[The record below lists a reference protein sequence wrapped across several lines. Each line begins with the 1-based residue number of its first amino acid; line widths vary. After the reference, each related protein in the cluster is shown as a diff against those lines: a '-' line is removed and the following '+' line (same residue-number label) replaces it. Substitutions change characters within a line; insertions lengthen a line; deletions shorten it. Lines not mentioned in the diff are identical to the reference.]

1 MEEDK
6 SVKKHNLFC
15 IIAVVVVVLGI
26 IAYIIYDYG
35 TNESLKN
42 SRKLKKEIENSQKS
56 YDETIK
62 NIDKKYDL

>member
-42 SRKLKKEIENSQKS
+42 SRKLKKEIENSQKR
-56 YDETIK
+56 
-62 NIDKKYDL
+62 